1 MRDYELVLLVSPQVA
16 DDDVAGVMD
25 KVTEYVAGRG
35 GEVGT
40 VNPWGRRRLAYHIA
54 DFEEATYVQAN
65 FKLDPEHTK
74 ELVASLEISEDVIRH
89 LLVKIES

>member
-16 DDDVAGVMD
+16 DEDVSGVME
-25 KVTEYVAGRG
+25 KVTDYVSGHG

-54 DFEEATYVQAN
+54 DFEEATYIQAN
-65 FKLDPEHTK
+65 FKLEPQHTK
-74 ELVASLEISEDVIRH
+74 ELVVSLELSEDVIRH
-89 LLVKIES
+89 LLVKVEQ

>member
-16 DDDVAGVMD
+16 DDDVSGVMD
-25 KVTEYVAGRG
+25 KVTEYVTAQG
-35 GEVGT
+35 GEVDN
-40 VNPWGRRRLAYHIA
+40 VKPWGRRRLAYHID

-74 ELVASLEISEDVIRH
+74 QLVVNLEISEDVIRH
-89 LLVKIES
+89 LLVKIDS

>member
-16 DDDVAGVMD
+16 DEDVPGVMA
-25 KVTEYVAGRG
+25 KVTEYVADRG
-35 GEVGT
+35 GEVGK
-40 VNPWGRRRLAYHIA
+40 VNPWGRRRLAYHID

-74 ELVASLEISEDVIRH
+74 QLVVNLEISEDVIRH
-89 LLVKIES
+89 LLVKIDS